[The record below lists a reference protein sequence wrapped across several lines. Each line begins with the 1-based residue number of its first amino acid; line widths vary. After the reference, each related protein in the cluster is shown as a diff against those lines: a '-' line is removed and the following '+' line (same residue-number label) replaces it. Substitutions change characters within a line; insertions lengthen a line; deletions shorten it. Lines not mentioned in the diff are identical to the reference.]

1 VSRSTQGFSR
11 RWTFPKAIGLA
22 KLLRVADPRSEAR
35 LCEAQHCPQFS
46 RRPRPTRALSAGR
59 QISAVG
65 TKPTGFAHGSAAGH
79 RPALL
84 DGRFMETSLSLRACV
99 GTMNLCGPCQRY
111 GVPPSGGPDRL
122 KPGHQTVG
130 SWREREGGLVAA
142 AEGDAD
148 VKIAD
153 AAHVLT
159 AFATGKSYCR
169 SRQCSG

>member
-1 VSRSTQGFSR
+1 MSRSTQGFSR

-46 RRPRPTRALSAGR
+46 RRPRSTRALSAGR

-122 KPGHQTVG
+122 KPGHQTVVHG
-130 SWREREGGLVAA
+130 EPRRY
-142 AEGDAD
+142 
-148 VKIAD
+148 
-153 AAHVLT
+153 
-159 AFATGKSYCR
+159 F
-169 SRQCSG
+169 